1 MHNGVHLGTYFLII
15 LYPFAGLFIIEMI
28 CRAAKIPSW
37 VKLLTQATMCVGF
50 GIVYLTMQV
59 AHWLTGGVL
68 LALAFALF
76 YSGKTFKLKSRKGT
90 LLITK
95 FVQNFF
101 ENALTPNPLI
111 SLYTILAKS
120 FALI

>member
-15 LYPFAGLFIIEMI
+15 LYPVAGLFIIEMI
-28 CRAAKIPSW
+28 CRVTKIQSW
-37 VKLLTQATMCVGF
+37 VKLVTQATMCVGF

-76 YSGKTFKLKSRKGT
+76 YQAKLSKLNPER
-90 LLITK
+90 
-95 FVQNFF
+95 
-101 ENALTPNPLI
+101 AL
-111 SLYTILAKS
+111 Y
-120 FALI
+120 